1 MSISRRKFIHLFSLG
16 STAFISLLTP
26 VSAWATWAN
35 KAFNAGEL
43 DTAYQNLFG
52 SSTLSPSNDVILKLP
67 KIAENGAAVPISIK
81 TDLIGVESISIFVN
95 DNPLPLTASFQIPS
109 GTMAKVSTRIRLTQT
124 CTVTAVVKIGDKLY
138 SQSQEVSVTHGGC
151 GA

>member
-1 MSISRRKFIHLFSLG
+1 MTISRRKFIRLLSLG
-16 STAFISLLTP
+16 STACISLLNP
-26 VSAWATWAN
+26 VSAWAIWAH
-35 KAFNAGEL
+35 KAFNADEL

-52 SSTLSPSNDVILKLP
+52 SSTLTQSNDVILKLP

-81 TDLIGVESISIFVN
+81 TDMIGVESISIFVE
-95 DNPLPLTASFQIPS
+95 DNPLPLTASFQIPN
-109 GTMAKVSTRIRLTQT
+109 GTIAKISTRIRLAQT
-124 CTVTAVVKIGDKLY
+124 STVTAVVKVGDQLY